1 MGHHL
6 QQNHPVMTRDLPER
20 WHSTLSNVETL
31 TPEGETITKPAE
43 TDAGDHDK
51 FAHYVRKNQITESA
65 VTGKAVR
72 AICGKKWV
80 PTRKPDDF
88 PVCPDCKRIY
98 DQLKSSKG

>member
-1 MGHHL
+1 MGHH
-6 QQNHPVMTRDLPER
+6 QSER
-20 WHSTLSNVETL
+20 HVAAATAGRILLSGVETIS
-31 TPEGETITKPAE
+31 PDAETITSPTP

-65 VTGKAVR
+65 VTGKPVIAL
-72 AICGKKWV
+72 CGKKWV

-98 DQLKSSKG
+98 DRLKPSGS

>member
-1 MGHHL
+1 
-6 QQNHPVMTRDLPER
+6 MTEYD
-20 WHSTLSNVETL
+20 VESIASSDTDTL
-31 TPEGETITKPAE
+31 TTPDTITTPAN
-43 TDAGDHDK
+43 TDDGDHDK
-51 FAHYVRKNQITESA
+51 YAHYVKKDQITESA

-98 DQLKSSKG
+98 DRLKPPKS